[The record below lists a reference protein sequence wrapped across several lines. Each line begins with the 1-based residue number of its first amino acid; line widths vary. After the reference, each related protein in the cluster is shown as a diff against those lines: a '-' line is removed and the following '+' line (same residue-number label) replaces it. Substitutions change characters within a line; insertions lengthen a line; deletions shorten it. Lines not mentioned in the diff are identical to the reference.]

1 MAKSMRWS
9 VLGLLLAAGLLCG
22 CGEQPMV
29 SVRMPAAATLSDPTT
44 TMDIVFTT
52 PAPAVTVAADGRV
65 SATYRHMETHAVIPP
80 GYTVDDVEVIL
91 GPVATIPESEAYRRQ
106 LERELGTSE
115 HPRLTVSRRE
125 NIDSS
130 IWTLGVQ
137 KRRGVSIFMS
147 IIATA
152 CSSFDEGVPLEYY
165 KTVTL
170 RLSLVRDSAPARV
183 RYRDDPYRP
192 LEDYVDNPEAINA
205 YRALG
210 HDIPLISDAM
220 VYGGE
225 RFDYVI
231 ITSQELADSWEDYT
245 LMDFVAQKSRQG
257 FSVAQVVVEDIE
269 ASYPGKDSCE
279 KIRNFITDAY
289 NHWETDFVLMAGD
302 TNQVPMRG
310 LYMLTGIGP
319 MPAIASDVYFQCL
332 DGTYDA
338 NDNEQWG
345 ERSDGEGEGMDIDFL
360 SEVYIGRA
368 PVEDVYELA
377 NWVYKTIRF
386 ENSADAPYRRNALM
400 VSEWVGI
407 AATDPYAKP
416 VLEELRHGAD
426 LYGYSTEGFASDRRF
441 NISTLYDADGRWSM
455 YALMSLLNSNR
466 FGLINHMGHGY
477 PRAVMKMSNE
487 DVDQLTNDDPFVIYS
502 QACLAGS
509 AFVDAV
515 AEHFVTSTRHGA
527 AAVVMNSEIGHGA
540 STTNGPSQ
548 RVNRYFWNA
557 YFGLGYHQLG
567 VMNADAHERGLV
579 RVHVSAMR
587 LAVLE
592 SNLFGDPALSIDPAG
607 GK

>member
-1 MAKSMRWS
+1 MSKCVRLS
-9 VLGLLLAAGLLCG
+9 VWVWIAALALLAG
-22 CGEQPMV
+22 CVETSVV
-29 SVRMPAAATLSDPTT
+29 SVKAPTASSLGDATR
-44 TMDIVFTT
+44 TMDVVFTT
-52 PAPAVTVAADGRV
+52 PAPAVTVDSDGRV
-65 SATYRHMETHAVIPP
+65 SATYQHLETHAVLPP
-80 GYTVDDVEVIL
+80 GYDVDDVEVIL
-91 GPVATIPESEAYRRQ
+91 GPLVTIPESAAYRRQ
-106 LERELGTSE
+106 LTAELGTGS
-115 HPRLTVSRRE
+115 HPRLEVARRDE
-125 NIDSS
+125 IPV
-130 IWTLGVQ
+130 WTLGVQ

-147 IIATA
+147 IIATGA
-152 CSSFDEGVPLEYY
+152 GSFDEGVPLDYY

-170 RLSLVRDSAPARV
+170 RLTLTPSTEPPRI

-192 LEDYVDNPEAINA
+192 LEEYVDNPEAIDA

-210 HDIPLISDAM
+210 HEIPLISDAM

-231 ITSQELADSWEDYT
+231 ITSQELANSWEDYS
-245 LMDFVAQKSRQG
+245 LLEFVAHKSQQG

-269 ASYPGKDSCE
+269 ATYPGRDVNE

-302 TNQVPMRG
+302 ANQVPMRG
-310 LYMLTGIGP
+310 LYMMTGIGP
-319 MPAIASDVYFQCL
+319 MIAIASDVYSQCL
-332 DGTYDA
+332 DGSYNS
-338 NDNEQWG
+338 NDNDKWG
-345 ERSDGEGEGMDIDFL
+345 ERGDGEAEGMDIDFL
-360 SEVYIGRA
+360 SEVYIGRVPA
-368 PVEDVYELA
+368 EDVYELA

-386 ENSADAPYRRNALM
+386 ENSATQPYRRNALM

-407 AATDPYAKP
+407 SATDPYAKP
-416 VLEELRHGAD
+416 VLEEIRNGTD
-426 LYGYSTEGFASDRRF
+426 LYGYSTKGFVSDPQF
-441 NISTLYDADGRWSM
+441 QVSTLYDADGRWSM
-455 YALMSLLNSNR
+455 YALMSLLNSGE
-466 FGLINHMGHGY
+466 FSLINHMGHGY

-487 DVDQLTNDDPFVIYS
+487 DVDELTNDNPFIIYS
-502 QACLAGS
+502 QACSAGS
-509 AFVDAV
+509 VFVDTV

-527 AAVVMNSEIGHGA
+527 AAVVMNSQIGHGA

-592 SNLFGDPALSIDPAG
+592 SNLFGDPALSIAPAG
-607 GK
+607 DK